1 MGLLSVY
8 ESMTGDQGLDK
19 TASAPAP
26 VDERVQVLE
35 KYAGLADQLLSE
47 EYGNDYGRE
56 DVVKL
61 ASLLIQHD
69 EEVTEQ
75 QEKVAEL
82 VEGGIVF
89 ARSFNQEL
97 IRLNS

>member
-8 ESMTGDQGLDK
+8 ENMTGYQGIDK
-19 TASAPAP
+19 TASAP

-35 KYAGLADQLLSE
+35 KYAELADNLLGQ

-61 ASLLIQHD
+61 ASLLIEHD
-69 EEVTEQ
+69 NEIAEE

-89 ARSFNQEL
+89 ARAFNQEL